1 MRKYLF
7 LLSVPVL
14 LYSCGEEKTNDLVKQ
29 PSKDGSVE
37 VGITTDHLNP
47 DKDVIKITYTTW
59 VKNVA
64 VSSKTVTDTVPSL
77 GMYDAETGN
86 TDANGDPTTVR
97 AKKEYEIFVTV
108 K

>member
-1 MRKYLF
+1 MRNF
-7 LLSVPVL
+7 LLLLSIPVL
-14 LYSCGEEKTNDLVKQ
+14 LYSCGEDKPNDVVKQ

-37 VGITTDHLNP
+37 VGITTDHLNT

-64 VSSKTVTDTVPSL
+64 ISSKTVTDTVPAL
-77 GMYDAETGN
+77 GMYDAETGT
-86 TDANGDPTTVR
+86 TDAYGDPTTVK
-97 AKKEYEIFVTV
+97 AKKEYEIYVTV